1 MFGFTMV
8 MKNAMLMIIL
18 DEYFGPTM
26 MIILDEFV
34 EMPRTIAPL
43 KYLDAEKKQIQQ
55 E

>member
-26 MIILDEFV
+26 MILDEFV